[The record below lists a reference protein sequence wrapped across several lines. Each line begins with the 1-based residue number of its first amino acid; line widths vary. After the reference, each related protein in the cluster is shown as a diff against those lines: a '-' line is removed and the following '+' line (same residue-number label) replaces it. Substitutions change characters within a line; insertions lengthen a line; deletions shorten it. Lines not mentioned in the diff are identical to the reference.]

1 MEKQYI
7 ITIVREFGSMG
18 RPIARRLSEL
28 LGIEFYDRDIVEET
42 ARKMNLPVSV
52 ISINEENQGSAYSR
66 MRFPLGKSSREK
78 QDEIFRVQ
86 SEIIRSLAK
95 RESCVIVG
103 RCSDYILRDFENRL
117 SICVYAPFEK
127 RIENCVSSLGM
138 DEETAMQMT
147 VEVDKAR
154 RKYHKRYANYS
165 PEDIKN
171 KNLLIDS
178 SFFGIEG
185 TARLIA
191 EIAKSKFVRH

>member
-103 RCSDYILRDFENRL
+103 RCSDYILRDFDNRL
-117 SICVYAPFEK
+117 SICVYAPFEQ

-191 EIAKSKFVRH
+191 EIAKSKFGK

>member
-7 ITIVREFGSMG
+7 ITIVREFGSIG

-52 ISINEENQGSAYSR
+52 VSINEENQGSAYSR

-191 EIAKSKFVRH
+191 EIAKSKFGK

>member
-52 ISINEENQGSAYSR
+52 VSINEENQGSAYSR

-86 SEIIRSLAK
+86 SEIIRGLAK

-191 EIAKSKFVRH
+191 EIAKSKFGK

>member
-66 MRFPLGKSSREK
+66 MRFPLGKSPREK

-86 SEIIRSLAK
+86 SGIIRSLAK

-191 EIAKSKFVRH
+191 EIAKSKFGK

>member
-1 MEKQYI
+1 M
-7 ITIVREFGSMG
+7 
-18 RPIARRLSEL
+18 
-28 LGIEFYDRDIVEET
+28 
-42 ARKMNLPVSV
+42 
-52 ISINEENQGSAYSR
+52 
-66 MRFPLGKSSREK
+66 
-78 QDEIFRVQ
+78 
-86 SEIIRSLAK
+86 
-95 RESCVIVG
+95 
-103 RCSDYILRDFENRL
+103 RDFENRL

-191 EIAKSKFVRH
+191 EIAKSKFEK

>member
-52 ISINEENQGSAYSR
+52 VSINEENQGSAYSR
-66 MRFPLGKSSREK
+66 MRFRLGKSSREK

-154 RKYHKRYANYS
+154 RKYNKRYANYS

-171 KNLLIDS
+171 KKLLIDS

-191 EIAKSKFVRH
+191 EIAKSKFGK

>member
-86 SEIIRSLAK
+86 SEIIRRLAK
-95 RESCVIVG
+95 RESCVVVG

-191 EIAKSKFVRH
+191 EIAKSKFGK

>member
-103 RCSDYILRDFENRL
+103 RCSYYILRDFENRL

-191 EIAKSKFVRH
+191 EIAKSKFGK

>member
-7 ITIVREFGSMG
+7 ITIMREFGSMG

-191 EIAKSKFVRH
+191 EIAKSKFGK

>member
-7 ITIVREFGSMG
+7 ITIMREFGSMG

-52 ISINEENQGSAYSR
+52 VSINEENQGSAYSR

-191 EIAKSKFVRH
+191 EIAKSKFGK

>member
-28 LGIEFYDRDIVEET
+28 LGIEFYDRDIVEKT

-191 EIAKSKFVRH
+191 EIAKSKFGK

>member
-103 RCSDYILRDFENRL
+103 RCSDYILLDFENRL
-117 SICVYAPFEK
+117 SICVSAPVET

-191 EIAKSKFVRH
+191 EIAKSKFGK

>member
-28 LGIEFYDRDIVEET
+28 LRIEFYDRDIVEET

-86 SEIIRSLAK
+86 SEIIRSFAK

-191 EIAKSKFVRH
+191 EIAKSKFGK

>member
-42 ARKMNLPVSV
+42 ARKLNLPVSV
-52 ISINEENQGSAYSR
+52 VSINEENQGGAYSR

-86 SEIIRSLAK
+86 SEIIRNLAK

-117 SICVYAPFEK
+117 SIYVYAPFEK
-127 RIENCVSSLGM
+127 RIENCISSLGM
-138 DEETAMQMT
+138 DQETAMQMT
-147 VEVDKAR
+147 LEVDKAR
-154 RKYHKRYANYS
+154 KKYHKRYANYC
-165 PEDIKN
+165 PEDIRN

-178 SFFGIEG
+178 SFFGVEG
-185 TARLIA
+185 TAKFIA
-191 EIAKSKFVRH
+191 EIAKNKFEK

>member
-86 SEIIRSLAK
+86 SEVIRSLAK

-147 VEVDKAR
+147 VDVDKAR

-191 EIAKSKFVRH
+191 EIAKSKFGK

>member
-52 ISINEENQGSAYSR
+52 VSINEENQGSAYSR

-185 TARLIA
+185 TAKLIA
-191 EIAKSKFVRH
+191 EIAKSKFGK

>member
-52 ISINEENQGSAYSR
+52 ISINEENQGSAYSW

-191 EIAKSKFVRH
+191 EIAKSKFGK

>member
-127 RIENCVSSLGM
+127 RIENCVSSMGM

-191 EIAKSKFVRH
+191 EIAKSKFGK

>member
-117 SICVYAPFEK
+117 SICVYAPFE
-127 RIENCVSSLGM
+127 
-138 DEETAMQMT
+138 
-147 VEVDKAR
+147 
-154 RKYHKRYANYS
+154 
-165 PEDIKN
+165 
-171 KNLLIDS
+171 
-178 SFFGIEG
+178 
-185 TARLIA
+185 
-191 EIAKSKFVRH
+191 

>member
-28 LGIEFYDRDIVEET
+28 LRIEFYDRDIVEET

-185 TARLIA
+185 TAKLIA
-191 EIAKSKFVRH
+191 EIAKSKFGK

>member
-185 TARLIA
+185 TAKLIA
-191 EIAKSKFVRH
+191 EIAKSKFGK

>member
-52 ISINEENQGSAYSR
+52 VSINEENQGSAYSR

-191 EIAKSKFVRH
+191 EIAKSKFGK

>member
-78 QDEIFRVQ
+78 QDEICQYCQRKQ
-86 SEIIRSLAK
+86 RKLHLRGNRK
-95 RESCVIVG
+95 HPY
-103 RCSDYILRDFENRL
+103 SD
-117 SICVYAPFEK
+117 
-127 RIENCVSSLGM
+127 
-138 DEETAMQMT
+138 
-147 VEVDKAR
+147 
-154 RKYHKRYANYS
+154 
-165 PEDIKN
+165 
-171 KNLLIDS
+171 
-178 SFFGIEG
+178 
-185 TARLIA
+185 
-191 EIAKSKFVRH
+191 

>member
-28 LGIEFYDRDIVEET
+28 LRIEFYDRDIVEET

-191 EIAKSKFVRH
+191 EIAKSKFGK

>member
-191 EIAKSKFVRH
+191 EIAKSKFEK